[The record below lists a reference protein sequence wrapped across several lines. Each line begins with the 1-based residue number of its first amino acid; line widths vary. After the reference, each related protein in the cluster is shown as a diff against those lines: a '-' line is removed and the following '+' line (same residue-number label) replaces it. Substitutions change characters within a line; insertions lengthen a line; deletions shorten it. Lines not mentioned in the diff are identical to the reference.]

1 LLVLVPLAI
10 GAIAGLAVGGRMQNW
25 LDAPIRWPGLVIG
38 ALLVREAV
46 ALTPLSRIDALRYVY
61 AVFIVVLLGWTAW
74 HLKRLPGIWIVGI
87 GALMNLAVILAND
100 FRMPVAP
107 AGAGRLLQVGH
118 SGQYVLMDSSA
129 RLAWLGDWIVL
140 PGWLGGAYS
149 PGDVVVAAGAG
160 IVAFLL
166 TARYHA
172 RL

>member
-1 LLVLVPLAI
+1 
-10 GAIAGLAVGGRMQNW
+10 MQNW
-25 LDAPIRWPGLVIG
+25 LDAPFRWPGVVIA
-38 ALLVREAV
+38 ALLVREAI
-46 ALTPLSRIDALRYVY
+46 ALTPLGRIDALRFVY
-61 AVFIVVLLGWTAW
+61 PLFLAVLLGWSAW
-74 HLKRLPGIWIVGI
+74 HLNRMPGVWIVSV
-87 GALMNLAVILAND
+87 GAAMNLIVIVAND

-107 AGAGRLLQVGH
+107 AGAGRLVQLGH
-118 SGQYVLMDSSA
+118 TGQYVVMDSST

-166 TARYHA
+166 TARYRA